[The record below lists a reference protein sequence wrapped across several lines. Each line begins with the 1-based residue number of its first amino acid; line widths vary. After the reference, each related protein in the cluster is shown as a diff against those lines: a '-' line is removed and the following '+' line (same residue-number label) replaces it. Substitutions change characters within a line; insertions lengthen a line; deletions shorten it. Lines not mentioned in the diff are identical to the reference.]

1 MMNES
6 FQRSAL
12 TGICLAFGLTAP
24 LTACGGIQQ
33 SNSPQTFV
41 PSESRAPMATGSAGG
56 ESVTY
61 NVLEL
66 PTLGGSEDFANW
78 INDRGWVAGA
88 ADLAGGHV
96 EHAFLWRDN
105 KIHDL
110 GTLGG
115 NNSLAWPVN
124 DAGLIAGDS
133 VTSTNDPLRENF
145 CHFNIDGKSVFTKH
159 TCSGYALS
167 HGVMT
172 ALPTLG
178 GNNSSVFGM
187 NNRGAIVGVAENT
200 THDPACVAPQVL
212 DFEAVVWAPKSRRAR
227 QLPPL
232 KGDVIGGAVAINDR
246 GDVVGGSGMCA
257 PISPAIGA
265 HALLWRHGK
274 PMDLGGFG
282 GKTSN
287 LAWDINNRGHI
298 VGFSDLKGDMATH
311 AFFWKSGKMTDL
323 GTLPGDV
330 FSFAFGINESDQIV
344 GESCDASFNCRAF
357 IWQNGVMSD
366 LNSLVSGS
374 TLPLTLAESI
384 NKNGEIT
391 GNAYDPSTGGVPAFV
406 AVPTRGHPITHQT
419 TRPMLPAGIR
429 ARLKETWH

>member
-1 MMNES
+1 M
-6 FQRSAL
+6 
-12 TGICLAFGLTAP
+12 
-24 LTACGGIQQ
+24 
-33 SNSPQTFV
+33 
-41 PSESRAPMATGSAGG
+41 
-56 ESVTY
+56 ESVT
-61 NVLEL
+61 
-66 PTLGGSEDFANW
+66 
-78 INDRGWVAGA
+78 
-88 ADLAGGHV
+88 
-96 EHAFLWRDN
+96 
-105 KIHDL
+105 
-110 GTLGG
+110 
-115 NNSLAWPVN
+115 SL
-124 DAGLIAGDS
+124 
-133 VTSTNDPLRENF
+133 NDPLRENF

-187 NNRGAIVGVAENT
+187 NNRDEVVGIAENNT
-200 THDPACVAPQVL
+200 K
-212 DFEAVVWAPKSRRAR
+212 DFRGVGSAGARLRGVCRAPKSRRAR

-257 PISPAIGA
+257 PISPAIGDH

-274 PMDLGGFG
+274 PIDLGGLG
-282 GKTSN
+282 GKTSD

-311 AFFWKSGKMTDL
+311 AFFWKSGKRL

-344 GESCDASFNCRAF
+344 GKSCNASFNCRAF

-391 GNAYDPSTGGVPAFV
+391 GTATM
-406 AVPTRGHPITHQT
+406 Q
-419 TRPMLPAGIR
+419 LPAAFLPSWRLQRTALPEAQRR
-429 ARLKETWH
+429 AV